1 MLNGFLVLAVAVL
14 SVLFL
19 HNKQHRHHWLGIFI
33 LFIGILLVAIEAMI
47 NQEDSATKNAYLGVP
62 LLIISI
68 FLKSVQYIVEEKL
81 LSSYY
86 LHPMKV
92 VGWEGILGTIFY
104 IFLLIILQFIPCN
117 AGMCSNGVVEDTG
130 MAFNHLSRSAELVIY
145 LILLIILDGGMNG
158 LGLLV
163 TKHASAANRV
173 TLTQVRTII
182 IWLFFMIVP
191 LIFNLRV
198 RESFHYLE
206 LIGFIVI
213 IAGVILYNEIVTIPY
228 LGLDRNCKKNQNYVN
243 LGTSSFQPR
252 DFDADITAEDD
263 EIFGHHSSFDFQSEP
278 NTQSP
283 KAEREPPT
291 SLNNTFQ
298 QNRFVGR
305 SSVYLAMTSHD

>member
-117 AGMCSNGVVEDTG
+117 AGM
-130 MAFNHLSRSAELVIY
+130 
-145 LILLIILDGGMNG
+145 
-158 LGLLV
+158 
-163 TKHASAANRV
+163 
-173 TLTQVRTII
+173 
-182 IWLFFMIVP
+182 
-191 LIFNLRV
+191 
-198 RESFHYLE
+198 
-206 LIGFIVI
+206 
-213 IAGVILYNEIVTIPY
+213 
-228 LGLDRNCKKNQNYVN
+228 
-243 LGTSSFQPR
+243 
-252 DFDADITAEDD
+252 
-263 EIFGHHSSFDFQSEP
+263 
-278 NTQSP
+278 
-283 KAEREPPT
+283 
-291 SLNNTFQ
+291 
-298 QNRFVGR
+298 
-305 SSVYLAMTSHD
+305 